1 MEQSCKMRVI
11 GIDPGNKESAYC
23 IIEGNEILQAE
34 TIVNPLMLG
43 KIDLWSYTNRAD
55 EIQIGIEMIQSSYG
69 MPVGK
74 EVFNTVFWIG
84 RFFERW
90 MSKSPATKPW
100 MLYRNQIKNHIGV
113 GPRGKDKDVRAAM
126 IKRFG
131 EPGKKKEK
139 GQTFGLAG
147 DMWSALAVAATRQ
160 DQLRHLYPNLF
171 SSESISSSV

>member
-1 MEQSCKMRVI
+1 MRVI

-23 IIEGNEILQAE
+23 IIEGSKILQAE
-34 TIVNPLMLG
+34 TILNPLMLEE
-43 KIDLWSYTNRAD
+43 LNVWSHANKAD
-55 EIQIGIEMIQSSYG
+55 EIQIAIEMIQSSYG

-90 MSKSPATKPW
+90 MSKKPATKPW
-100 MLYRNQIKNHIGV
+100 MLYRNQIKNHVGV
-113 GPRGKDKDVRAAM
+113 GPRGKDKDIRAAM

-131 EPGKKKEK
+131 EPGSKKEK
-139 GQTFGLAG
+139 GQTYGLAG

-160 DQLRHLYPNLF
+160 DQLSQLCPHLF
-171 SSESISSSV
+171 SSEAISSSV